1 MGAHARCIFRRP
13 RPSVRRGAADPAVIL
28 FRTTIF
34 RHDAMHMPST
44 PIGRRHRARSAL
56 ALPVASSLALSIAL
70 AGCGGNDPA
79 AAAGATSRTA
89 ALVASAPAMT
99 VAEDQYA
106 TAIHHIYIAYF
117 GRPAE
122 PPGLAFWNRQFEV
135 ANAAADTAELWR
147 QYRVNGGVR
156 YVLHSFSVS
165 TESQELY
172 PGGNAQFVE
181 GVYRNLFNRSP
192 DVEGHAWWTDAIDRG
207 IITREEAA
215 LAIMVGAQGEDAL
228 VVRNKVAVSAVFY
241 RILCERE
248 AWILAYTGARNNE
261 LARRMLAQVDAKTD
275 LAAFEA
281 VVRAT
286 IEEISRSP
294 F

>member
-1 MGAHARCIFRRP
+1 
-13 RPSVRRGAADPAVIL
+13 
-28 FRTTIF
+28 
-34 RHDAMHMPST
+34 MHKHST
-44 PIGRRHRARSAL
+44 PTARGLRARSAL
-56 ALPVASSLALSIAL
+56 ALPLTLSLALT
-70 AGCGGNDPA
+70 GCGSDDPA
-79 AAAGATSRTA
+79 PAAATSRTA

-135 ANAAADTAELWR
+135 ARAATDTAELWR
-147 QYRVNGGVR
+147 QYRANGGVR

-181 GVYRNLFNRSP
+181 GVYRTLFNRSP
-192 DVEGHAWWTDAIDRG
+192 DVGGHAWWTDAIDRG